1 LGAGEGDMESPD
13 IEFRAVEKRYGG
25 VSALTDFNL
34 AIERNTFLSILGP
47 SGSGKTTSLR
57 LIAGFEHPTSGDILM
72 RGRSVG
78 AVPPYRRAVNMVF
91 QHYALFPH
99 MTVAQN
105 IAYGLLNR
113 QPRPSRAE
121 IDKRVVEALELVQL
135 PGFGTRR
142 IHQMSGGQ
150 QQRVALARAL
160 VNKPNVL
167 LLDEPLA
174 ALDRKLR
181 EEMQHELQSLQRA
194 LDMTFVLVTH
204 DQEEAMSMSDTVCL
218 MDQGRIV
225 QQGSAQQLYDEPVNA
240 FVAGFVGKSN
250 LIRGKAAGIGG
261 ATVLVEVPGFGQLG
275 GVRVAG
281 MPLPAA
287 GEAITLSIR
296 PEIVTIA
303 PTFGGLDP
311 SLDVREEG
319 RVINRIFLGDLTEY
333 RIEHASLGN
342 VLVRQSRHAAATQL
356 AIGEDGRIAF
366 GWRSRDVLALS

>member
-1 LGAGEGDMESPD
+1 MNAGKGDTGRPD
-13 IEFRAVEKRYGG
+13 IEFRAVEKHYGR
-25 VSALTDFNL
+25 VAALEDFNL
-34 AIERNTFLSILGP
+34 VVERGTFLSILGP

-57 LIAGFEHPTSGDILM
+57 LIAGFEHPNSGDILM
-72 RGRSVG
+72 RGQSVSD
-78 AVPPYRRAVNMVF
+78 VPPYRRAVNMVF

-113 QPRPSRAE
+113 QPRPSRSE
-121 IDKRVVEALELVQL
+121 IDKRVEEALELVQL
-135 PGFGTRR
+135 PGFGPRR

-218 MDQGRIV
+218 MNQGRIV

-250 LIRGKAAGIGG
+250 LIAGTAAQSEGS
-261 ATVLVEVPGFGQLG
+261 TVAVEVQGFGQLL
-275 GVRVAG
+275 GVRVSST
-281 MPLPAA
+281 PAPMA
-287 GEAITLSIR
+287 GEAVTLSIR
-296 PEIVTIA
+296 PEIVSIA
-303 PTFGGLDP
+303 QRLDALDP

-333 RIEHASLGN
+333 RIEHGSLGN
-342 VLVRQSRHAAATQL
+342 VLVRQSRHAAGSNQSL
-356 AIGEDGRIAF
+356 SEDGRIAF